1 MVAMVLFFLG
11 AGVLLCLLAPGA
23 TGGQVGSVPG
33 PRAFP
38 ADDDVEADP
47 SWDGIDLLQ
56 RDDPSPLDAND
67 PSEGCQDFLL
77 PPLEDPA
84 DDWWW
89 READGSALAL
99 VAEPDL
105 PHDAD
110 LYVNPAT
117 GLGIV
122 AGGPA
127 GIDTDGNA
135 SGFSSSDD
143 FPNHDTE
150 ISLGDTGWTDDSAT
164 SFGSDDW
171 S

>member
-1 MVAMVLFFLG
+1 MVGLVLLFLG
-11 AGVLLCLLAPGA
+11 VGVLLRLLAPGA
-23 TGGQVGSVPG
+23 TGGQFGSAPG

-38 ADDDVEADP
+38 AEDDVEADP

-56 RDDPSPLDAND
+56 LDDLSRLDAND
-67 PSEGCQDFLL
+67 PSEKCQDFLL

-89 READGSALAL
+89 REAEGSVLALA
-99 VAEPDL
+99 AEPDL

-117 GLGIV
+117 GLAIV

-127 GIDTDGNA
+127 GIDTDENA

-143 FPNHDTE
+143 FPNHGTE

>member
-1 MVAMVLFFLG
+1 MVGMVLFFLG
-11 AGVLLCLLAPGA
+11 VGVLLCLLAPGA
-23 TGGQVGSVPG
+23 TGGQVGSAPG

-38 ADDDVEADP
+38 ADDDVEAEP
-47 SWDGIDLLQ
+47 SSDGIDLLHLG
-56 RDDPSPLDAND
+56 DLSWLDAND
-67 PSEGCQDFLL
+67 PPEGCQDFLL
-77 PPLEDPA
+77 PPLEHPA

-89 READGSALAL
+89 REAEGSVLALA
-99 VAEPDL
+99 AEPDL

-135 SGFSSSDD
+135 SVFSSSDD
-143 FPNHDTE
+143 FSNYGTE
-150 ISLGDTGWTDDSAT
+150 ISLGDTGWNDDSAT